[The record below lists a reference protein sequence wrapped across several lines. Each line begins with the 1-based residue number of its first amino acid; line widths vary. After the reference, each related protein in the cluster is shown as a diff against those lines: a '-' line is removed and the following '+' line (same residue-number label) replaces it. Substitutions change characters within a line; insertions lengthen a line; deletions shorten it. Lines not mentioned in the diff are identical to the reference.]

1 MALDA
6 MQRLDLMDS
15 LDELIGKSDD
25 VTGLDKLDLLD
36 EMETVIVKL
45 GGDAQPTPT
54 PTPTP
59 TPEPTPTPPPAEDV
73 PEVVAQFR
81 AQAWKGMAT
90 GDFVNMLRELKDY
103 VGGVIS
109 FNEVTLGA
117 DGWYRQMYNF
127 KP

>member
-1 MALDA
+1 MPMDV
-6 MQRLDLMDS
+6 MERLDLMDN

-36 EMETVIVKL
+36 EMEAVIVKL

-59 TPEPTPTPPPAEDV
+59 TPEPTPPAEEV
-73 PEVVAQFR
+73 PEIVTLFR
-81 AQAWKGMAT
+81 AQAWKGMST